1 MMRAAAKRTTQ
12 IRPARVSGMGEKA
25 NLAVNAG
32 NDTTLQLGMR
42 LDSRVQRHQILLDH
56 RPGAIVLMPSRPKR
70 EELPDGDDKKA
81 KFSATI
87 PMSLHTP
94 SSYLTEANA
103 SRGRTRFFSA
113 PKQASPENRNQSPN
127 PHRPYHPLRSRTVT
141 RPPPG
146 DLKRLLGKKER
157 LSFFPSSGAFY
168 LRKDGQLMLRG
179 KGNWP
184 KKRKKHRKTLQP
196 TKKFDRSIVMLN

>member
-12 IRPARVSGMGEKA
+12 IFPARVSGMGEKA
-25 NLAVNAG
+25 NPAVNAG
-32 NDTTLQLGMR
+32 NVATLQLGMR

-103 SRGRTRFFSA
+103 SRGTTRFFSA
-113 PKQASPENRNQSPN
+113 PKQASPENRNQCPN

-141 RPPPG
+141 RPPSQRPQTATW
-146 DLKRLLGKKER
+146 KER
-157 LSFFPSSGAFY
+157 MPLLLSKQGSTFPDNERRVSAERQSLGA
-168 LRKDGQLMLRG
+168 
-179 KGNWP
+179 
-184 KKRKKHRKTLQP
+184 
-196 TKKFDRSIVMLN
+196 

>member
-1 MMRAAAKRTTQ
+1 MAGALPAMMRAAAKRTTQ

-94 SSYLTEANA
+94 SSYLTEASA

-113 PKQASPENRNQSPN
+113 IWTAQAAPPEPTSQPLPARPSIAALRPKQP
-127 PHRPYHPLRSRTVT
+127 RS
-141 RPPPG
+141 PPPVT
-146 DLKRLLGKKER
+146 KRPTWKKE
-157 LSFFPSSGAFY
+157 PSSSFQVV
-168 LRKDGQLMLRG
+168 DHS
-179 KGNWP
+179 N
-184 KKRKKHRKTLQP
+184 
-196 TKKFDRSIVMLN
+196 